1 MLGSAGISASE
12 TSDAGVTVKPVDPD
26 TLPLAAVILTDPGLT
41 LVARPWEADALLID
55 AMVGSEDVQATDAV
69 RFCVELSV

>member
-1 MLGSAGISASE
+1 MLGPAGIRAIE
-12 TSDAGVTVKPVDPD
+12 TSAAGVTVKPVDPD
-26 TLPLAAVILTDPGLT
+26 TPPLAAVILTDPGLT